1 MGTPLAGVKV
11 LELAVAVAGPAA
23 AAVLADW
30 GADVVKVEQAGD
42 RSRQAYAGIAR
53 ASTRRRRTSSRR

>member
-1 MGTPLAGVKV
+1 MGAPLAGVKV

-30 GADVVKVEQAGD
+30 GADV
-42 RSRQAYAGIAR
+42 RSRGATTCFRGR
-53 ASTRRRRTSSRR
+53 S